1 MKLGAMKFWRGLLL
15 LLVATALYVGCDK
28 GIEGKL
34 KENLLPETY
43 LTADTIVRSGED
55 RFVSQIDISWSG
67 TDADGAVVGF
77 EYSVDGK
84 TWGFTKRQDSS
95 FLIELPEGADT
106 FDVQFSVRSVDN
118 RGGVDPTPAR
128 LTYPVKNSAP
138 EVSFVYQ
145 TGSGGSPSRNP
156 IKTFPVLKLEWE
168 ATDRDGPSNIDYLE
182 LVINDTAAK
191 AYRIS
196 PDFSTAV
203 LEATNPE
210 AETSNCKVLLG
221 SALALQSEE
230 MEGMVLNDTN
240 IIYIRAVDKV
250 GVSSYFSPTRKVFLK
265 RKVSDVLLV
274 NAYGTALDARER
286 FYLKNLEAV
295 GVTDLD
301 TLRVNE
307 EVDLNLTS
315 LAADNPTQER
325 IFAMFNT
332 LIWFGDDVPYLLTLA
347 QRTTGEF
354 LDNGGK
360 MFISAFFN
368 SGIDPQSQYLDFT
381 PIDSLVGS
389 FFIDNGAEITPTESG
404 WPVLA
409 SNKIISGVRPFYEIA
424 GSGILYDAAL
434 TKPSG
439 PWKGKSTIMAEK
451 SDAQGN
457 IQFAICSVELYRL
470 AGNGNMEEFFQKMF
484 VEEFGL

>member
-1 MKLGAMKFWRGLLL
+1 MKKFGRWLFLIL
-15 LLVATALYVGCDK
+15 ASTTFYAGCNK
-28 GIEGKL
+28 GIEGEL

-67 TDADGAVVGF
+67 TDADGAVVGY

-84 TWGFTKRQDSS
+84 DWGFTKRQDSS
-95 FLIELPEGADT
+95 FLIELPVGKDT
-106 FDVQFSVRSVDN
+106 FDVDFRVRAVDN
-118 RGGVDPTPAR
+118 RGGVDPTPAS
-128 LTYPVKNSAP
+128 LIYPVKNSAP

-145 TGSGGSPSRNP
+145 TGGGGNPSRNP
-156 IKTFPVLKLEWE
+156 TKTFPILKLEWE
-168 ATDRDGPSNIDYLE
+168 ATDRDGPTNLDYLE
-182 LVINDTAAK
+182 LVINDTTAEPYK
-191 AYRIS
+191 IS

-203 LEATNPE
+203 LEAVNPE
-210 AETSNCKVLLG
+210 AESSNCRVLLG
-221 SALALQSEE
+221 SALALQKEE
-230 MEGMVLNDTN
+230 LEGMVLNDTN
-240 IIYIRAVDKV
+240 VVYIRAVDKV
-250 GVSSYFSPTRKVFLK
+250 GVKSHFSGSRKVFLK

-274 NAYGTALDARER
+274 NAYGTSFSAREN
-286 FYLKNLEAV
+286 FYLKNLQAV
-295 GVTDLD
+295 GITDFD

-307 EVDLNLTS
+307 EIDFNLTS

-325 IFAMFNT
+325 IFAMFET

-354 LDNGGK
+354 LDKGGK

-389 FFIDNGAEITPTESG
+389 FFIDNGAEITPAESG

-424 GSGILYDAAL
+424 GSSVLYDAKL

-457 IQFAICSVELYRL
+457 VQFVICSVELYRL
-470 AGNGNMEEFFQKMF
+470 SGNGNMEEFFRKMF